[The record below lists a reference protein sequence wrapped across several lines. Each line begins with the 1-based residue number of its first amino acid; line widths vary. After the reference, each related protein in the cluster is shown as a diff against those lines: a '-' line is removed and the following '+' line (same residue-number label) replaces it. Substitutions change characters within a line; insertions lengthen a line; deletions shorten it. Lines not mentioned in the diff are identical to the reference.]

1 MIERAAICFETG
13 RQIIRRQAKNSFRS
27 RRCLHSAF
35 WSHGAGNINLPA
47 WWIFFLQASDAKDEV
62 RPRRGVYVPGGK
74 VSGALREI
82 FLDFLYPVQT
92 LALIRRLKRSTVAHQ
107 HASQNVKHSC
117 RHYTS
122 IAEDF
127 ITGVSA
133 VEAEAEAKAASVA
146 PAKTADELRENINQ
160 ILKKDAA
167 QGFNDQ
173 LWQNYQDLLE
183 TSESLSQ
190 HDIVKMLRF
199 LGQSKR
205 VVDMERL
212 VALFESIP
220 VEQRRAIHYSHV
232 VSAALSLKD
241 LGTAIAIHREAFS
254 RIAGSIGTSAILGYT
269 VQHNMWQEAIEVWNT
284 FWVDQYTYFS
294 KPEIWAR
301 VDALP
306 LTDLMGRA
314 ASAADFAISMP
325 ETVAYVAATTAR
337 DFALELVRRALKV
350 HNTAFD
356 VDRQRDMLTKAR
368 VLDRPDSDLPV
379 WALNQL
385 LSVDSREHQ
394 HQALHLY
401 RVLRRQ
407 SGFKPTRRLLNSITE
422 RLIANS
428 STSNMFMII
437 DDWRKN
443 HGSLPAEIAIV
454 VAWMLAERGQLEA
467 LRKLFDDFCSE
478 HGPPKETLKLY
489 HALLHVHNRRADTEG
504 IVRTWDELQADF
516 GFKPGPRAWNSVIST
531 FARVGDVDGAWAW
544 FEKMRVAG
552 LRPDRYVFFSMMSM
566 YARKGDRDAVNDLF
580 QMSQAEG
587 VEPNALMI
595 DTIVLANINDERLD
609 EAEQLILRAGQ
620 MKLEGSRTFMW
631 NILLNAYALRRD
643 VDKVNVLHRKMKDEG
658 VEANNMTFAALMTAL
673 SIVKEPDAARKIMVK
688 VMPRAKVKR
697 TAIHYAIVM
706 NGYLATQEYGK
717 VFELYK
723 SLLAEELAPNI
734 GIQNVLLRAA
744 ASVDK
749 AYKTPGVDSGD
760 RPGPVSSEQPG
771 EEPVNP
777 TTLVRAEQILDQA
790 IANIDPSE
798 LAASEPRKFS
808 SLDPINEAFSS
819 TYFEY
824 LIFLYGQDGVFDKV
838 SALYDRYLEVGS
850 KYTTQDIEA
859 SPPMR
864 LLTALMVTHLRAK
877 NYEDIERCWALALDK
892 SEKLACKSSVT
903 DTSQPNWVL
912 HSRRFIINLPLAHY
926 IKALSA
932 QDQIDS
938 IISTV
943 NHLHEAG
950 FALNSPT
957 WNLYIRTLAASPN
970 LSHQAL
976 AFRYCEAE
984 LMPSWPG
991 WAHFR
996 DPQYMK
1002 ANKFIPVTRNTLLIP
1017 QMRMPAYLTF
1027 VHLARC
1033 YVVAKRRRRRG
1044 DLTVMQL
1051 GEMAPKTVDALL
1063 NMPKLEDRAQNEILR
1078 PERYL

>member
-13 RQIIRRQAKNSFRS
+13 RHIIRRQAENSFRS

-47 WWIFFLQASDAKDEV
+47 WWIFFLQASDANDQTKPWRAV
-62 RPRRGVYVPGGK
+62 HVPGER

-82 FLDFLYPVQT
+82 FLGFLYPVQT
-92 LALIRRLKRSTVAHQ
+92 LALIRRLKRSTIAHQ

-122 IAEDF
+122 IAEDV
-127 ITGVSA
+127 ITGISA
-133 VEAEAEAKAASVA
+133 VEAGAASVA
-146 PAKTADELRENINQ
+146 PANTADELRQNINQ
-160 ILKKDAA
+160 ILENDAA
-167 QGFNDQ
+167 QGLNDQ
-173 LWQNYQDLLE
+173 LWQYYQDFLE

-220 VEQRRAIHYSHV
+220 VRQRSAIHYNHV

-241 LGTAIAIHREAFS
+241 LGTAIAIHREAYS
-254 RIAGSIGTSAILGYT
+254 RIAGSIGTSAILRYT
-269 VQHNMWQEAIEVWNT
+269 IQHNMWEEAIEVWNM
-284 FWVDQYTYFS
+284 FWADQFTYFS
-294 KPEIWAR
+294 KPEIWAE

-306 LTDLMGRA
+306 LTELMGRA
-314 ASAADFAISMP
+314 ASAADFANSMS
-325 ETVAYVAATTAR
+325 ETAAHVAPITAR
-337 DFALELVRRALKV
+337 NFALELVRRALHV

-356 VDRQRDMLTKAR
+356 VARQRDMLTKAR
-368 VLDRPDSDLPV
+368 VLDSPDSKLPV

-385 LSVDSREHQ
+385 LSFDSREHG

-401 RVLRRQ
+401 RVLRKQ
-407 SGFKPTRRLLNSITE
+407 TGFRPAPRVLHSITE
-422 RLIANS
+422 KLIVNS
-428 STSNMFMII
+428 STSNLSMIV
-437 DDWRKN
+437 DDWRKYQ
-443 HGSLPAEIAIV
+443 GGLPAKVAID
-454 VAWMLAERGQLEA
+454 VAWVLAERGELEA
-467 LRKLFDDFCSE
+467 LRKLFNEFCSE
-478 HGPPKETLKLY
+478 HGPPRETLRFY
-489 HALLHVHNRRADTEG
+489 HALLHVHKRRADTEG

-516 GFKPGPRAWNSVIST
+516 GFKPGPKAWNSVIST
-531 FARVGDVDGAWAW
+531 FARVGDIDGAWAW

-552 LRPDRYVFFSMMSM
+552 LRPGCHVFFSMMSM
-566 YARKGDRDAVNDLF
+566 YARKGDRDAVDDLF

-595 DTIVLANINDERLD
+595 DAIVQANINDERLD
-609 EAEQLILRAGQ
+609 EAEQLVLRAGQ

-643 VDKVNVLHRKMKDEG
+643 SDKVNALHRRMKDEG
-658 VEANNMTFAALMTAL
+658 VEADNMTFAALMTAL
-673 SIVKEPDAARKIMVK
+673 SIAKMPDAAKKIMVK
-688 VMPRAKVKR
+688 VMPRANVKR

-706 NGYLATQEYGK
+706 NGYLATREYGK

-723 SLLAEELAPNI
+723 SLLAEGLTPNT

-749 AYKTPGVDSGD
+749 AYKTRGVESG
-760 RPGPVSSEQPG
+760 GQPG
-771 EEPVNP
+771 AEPGDQ

-790 IANIDPSE
+790 IANINPSQ

-808 SLDPINEAFSS
+808 GHDPINEAFSS
-819 TYFEY
+819 SHFEY
-824 LIFLYGQDGVFDKV
+824 LIFLYGQDGAFDKV
-838 SALYDRYLEVGS
+838 SALYDRYLEIGS

-859 SPPMR
+859 SPPIR

-892 SEKLACKSSVT
+892 SEKIARKSSVT

-912 HSRRFIINLPLAHY
+912 HSRRFILNLPLVHY
-926 IKALSA
+926 INALSA

-957 WNLYIRTLAASPN
+957 WNLYIRTLATSRN

-1002 ANKFIPVTRNTLLIP
+1002 ANKFIPITRNTLLIP
-1017 QMRMPAYLTF
+1017 QMRMPAYLTL

-1033 YVVAKRRRRRG
+1033 YVVAKRRRRG
-1044 DLTVMQL
+1044 DLTVTQL

-1078 PERYL
+1078 SEGHL